1 MATQRCGKHTVEALF
16 FAPKVDAVPLSLSTL
31 VFGVL
36 LYTLE
41 SRLAAY
47 DAVERATL

>member
-1 MATQRCGKHTVEALF
+1 MATQRCEKHTVEALF
-16 FAPKVDAVPLSLSTL
+16 FAPKVDVVPLFLSTL

-36 LYTLE
+36 LYDLE
-41 SRLAAY
+41 TRLAAY